1 MGAATSEH
9 NMTRHPTATGWCPS
23 YAWRVG
29 RVRLGGRP
37 VKKGQH
43 GPGSACAQHDSAR
56 GGVDRAFA
64 EDTCPPVDDHRLAPR
79 HATRARFEDN
89 ADGSSFLVPHQR
101 RDGNGRTVRAQL
113 HKEVGGIGAVVV
125 GGEPDGVRRFNTGD
139 GQKLGGAD
147 DDLVSLGPGLEDV
160 AGATVGCG
168 RADAQ
173 ALCAVRPY
181 SSNSPRGDP
190 RPRRRG

>member
-1 MGAATSEH
+1 MGATTSEH
-9 NMTRHPTATGWCPS
+9 NVTRHPTTTGWCPS

-101 RDGNGRTVRAQL
+101 RDGSGRTVRAQL

-125 GGEPDGVRRFNTGD
+125 GGEPDGVRRSIREMDRSSEAPTRTW
-139 GQKLGGAD
+139 
-147 DDLVSLGPGLEDV
+147 LVSGLV
-160 AGATVGCG
+160 SRT
-168 RADAQ
+168 
-173 ALCAVRPY
+173 
-181 SSNSPRGDP
+181 
-190 RPRRRG
+190 